1 MYTNQRMRFGYHRE
15 KAAAGEPTLKSAIQL
30 SQKGGWHPVLAGSAL
45 RLLSPQ

>member
-30 SQKGGWHPVLAGSAL
+30 SQKGGGIQYWRVV
-45 RLLSPQ
+45 R